1 MTAAEQEFLNNPLGK
16 DTTLEDVLDGFEFL
30 DDWEERYAFIIDLG
44 KQLPAFPD
52 DERREENY
60 VHGCQSQVWLIHHY
74 DEQSGKLY
82 LLIDSDAII
91 VRGLAAIIPGGPE
104 WQVSQGPAGHG
115 HRRAVRATGSV
126 PPHLAH
132 TGQRPESHG
141 WQNPGCGCG
150 NRRSVIEQPYQ
161 TIATSSR
168 CILISPPKTGMLP
181 LLKSG

>member
-82 LLIDSDAII
+82 LLID
-91 VRGLAAIIPGGPE
+91 RK
-104 WQVSQGPAGHG
+104 
-115 HRRAVRATGSV
+115 SV
-126 PPHLAH
+126 
-132 TGQRPESHG
+132 
-141 WQNPGCGCG
+141 
-150 NRRSVIEQPYQ
+150 V
-161 TIATSSR
+161 
-168 CILISPPKTGMLP
+168 
-181 LLKSG
+181 

>member
-1 MTAAEQEFLNNPLGK
+1 MTASEQDFLNNPLGK
-16 DTTLEDVLDGFEFL
+16 DTTLEDVVDGFEFL

-91 VRGLAAIIPGGPE
+91 VRGLAAIILVALNGKTP
-104 WQVSQGPAGHG
+104 
-115 HRRAVRATGSV
+115 RDLLATDIDE
-126 PPHLAH
+126 LF
-132 TGQRPESHG
+132 
-141 WQNPGCGCG
+141 
-150 NRRSVIEQPYQ
+150 EQLDLF
-161 TIATSSR
+161 R
-168 CILISPPKTGMLP
+168 HISPTRGNGLRAMVGKIRDIAAETAEA
-181 LLKSG
+181 

>member
-91 VRGLAAIIPGGPE
+91 VRGLAAIILVALNGKSP
-104 WQVSQGPAGHG
+104 
-115 HRRAVRATGSV
+115 RDLLATDIDE
-126 PPHLAH
+126 LF
-132 TGQRPESHG
+132 
-141 WQNPGCGCG
+141 
-150 NRRSVIEQPYQ
+150 EQLDLF
-161 TIATSSR
+161 R
-168 CILISPPKTGMLP
+168 HISPTRGNGLRAMVGKIRDVAAETAAA
-181 LLKSG
+181 